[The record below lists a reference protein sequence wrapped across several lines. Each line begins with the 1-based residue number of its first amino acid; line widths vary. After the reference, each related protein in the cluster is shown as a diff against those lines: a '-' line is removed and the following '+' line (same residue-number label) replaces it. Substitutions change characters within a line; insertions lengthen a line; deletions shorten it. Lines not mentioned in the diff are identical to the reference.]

1 MSEATKDDRPLPV
14 LSSEGLGPRAGVNMF
29 LPPDQPVDDRAPGDV
44 IDDLHEEITRL
55 RARIEAAHKA
65 CGEAVDEAVDEAS
78 KPRQKHSTWL
88 SEPIGRDH
96 SERDDGF
103 KNGVQACA
111 TVVWAALTHRRV

>member
-1 MSEATKDDRPLPV
+1 
-14 LSSEGLGPRAGVNMF
+14 MF

-44 IDDLHEEITRL
+44 IDDLHAEIARL

-65 CGEAVDEAVDEAS
+65 CGEAVTAAVEPRTRVPEA
-78 KPRQKHSTWL
+78 RQW
-88 SEPIGRDH
+88 
-96 SERDDGF
+96 DDGY